1 MKLTILAP
9 ALLVSAA
16 AFAQTTYNIDSSH
29 SAAQFSV
36 KHMMI
41 STVRGEFSKVS
52 GTVVYDPKN
61 LAASKVDAVIQMD
74 SVNTREAKRDEHLKS
89 ADFFDTAKYPTMTFK
104 SRQVTNSGG
113 KLLVKGDLTLHGV
126 TREVTLTLDAAPSQ
140 AKDPWGNTRMGTQ
153 ATARIN
159 RKDFGVTWNQNL
171 DGGGVV
177 VGDEVNIILDIEAVQ
192 QKAAATN

>member
-16 AFAQTTYNIDSSH
+16 VFAQTTYTIDSSH

-104 SRQVTNSGG
+104 SRQVNNSGG

-126 TREVTLTLDAAPSQ
+126 TREVTLALDAAPSQ